1 MNKENRKKYM
11 KDFDKL
17 KQKYEAE
24 SKERSHEKL
33 VNEIKKDNENGC
45 GCKG

>member
-17 KQKYEAE
+17 KKKYEAE
-24 SKERSHEKL
+24 SKERAHERI
-33 VNEIKKDNENGC
+33 VNEIKQDNEKGC

>member
-1 MNKENRKKYM
+1 M

-17 KQKYEAE
+17 KKKYESE

-33 VNEIKKDNENGC
+33 VNEIKQDNDKGC